1 MSNACFQS
9 GCAPCDFHLRSL
21 SYAFLLMATIEY
33 LSILFSKSLL
43 RFVCLQFCIETEKSA
58 HKAL

>member
-1 MSNACFQS
+1 M
-9 GCAPCDFHLRSL
+9 
-21 SYAFLLMATIEY
+21 FLLMATIEY

-58 HKAL
+58 DKAL

>member
-1 MSNACFQS
+1 M
-9 GCAPCDFHLRSL
+9 
-21 SYAFLLMATIEY
+21 FLLMATIEY
-33 LSILFSKSLL
+33 LSSLFSKSLL